1 MAAIDPDVLKKV
13 TVFSTVSPEGRAKL
27 VEAAEET
34 EHPEGAE
41 LTQEGVVG
49 HRFHLLLEGNGVV
62 LRNGAP
68 IASVH
73 AGDFVGEIALLG
85 GGRYTATVRCTATT
99 RCLSIEREAFWSLLE
114 QEPTIALRI
123 LEVVCRRTEQLM
135 GATPTANFI
144 GGWGHLD
151 DE

>member
-1 MAAIDPDVLKKV
+1 MTTPDPDVLKRV
-13 TVFSTVSPEGRAKL
+13 TVFSTVPPEGRAKL
-27 VEAAEET
+27 LEAAQET

-41 LTQEGVVG
+41 LTQEGVIG
-49 HRFHLLLEGNGVV
+49 HRFHLILDGAATV
-62 LRNGAP
+62 LRGGAP

-85 GGRYTATVRCTATT
+85 GGRYTATVRCTAPT
-99 RCLSIEREAFWSLLE
+99 RCLTIDREPFWSLLE
-114 QEPTIALRI
+114 DEPRIALRI
-123 LEVVCRRTEQLM
+123 LEIVCRRTEQLM

-151 DE
+151 D

>member
-1 MAAIDPDVLKKV
+1 VATVDPNALKQV
-13 TVFSTVSPEGRAKL
+13 TVFSTVSDEGRARL
-27 VEAAEET
+27 LEVAAET
-34 EHPEGAE
+34 DHPEGSE

-49 HRFHLLLEGNGVV
+49 HRFHLVLEGAGVV

-68 IASVH
+68 ISEVH

-85 GGRYTATVRCTATT
+85 GGRYTATVRCTVPT
-99 RCLSIEREAFWSLLE
+99 RCLTIEREAFWELLE
-114 QEPTIALRI
+114 AHPEIALRI

-144 GGWGHLD
+144 GHWVHTD
-151 DE
+151 D